1 VALTY
6 LEDQLVHYST
16 LTPLPSISLLNI
28 SLTHIIHSP
37 QLTANYDAAEILGWG
52 INNYPDCWVFPL
64 PALTM
69 VKDDRVFLLSSTTA
83 DSTDGKAAADAWCT
97 SRNFT
102 SAGDFQIQ
110 NWPTDYPVLTL
121 TADAGNECEDTCTD
135 MKCKCSSY
143 KFVECFR
150 GAAGAGC
157 GKTFKD
163 NSGVD
168 NNGSGNFGVTNIGN
182 YNNGRLEFYT

>member
-1 VALTY
+1 
-6 LEDQLVHYST
+6 
-16 LTPLPSISLLNI
+16 
-28 SLTHIIHSP
+28 
-37 QLTANYDAAEILGWG
+37 
-52 INNYPDCWVFPL
+52 
-64 PALTM
+64 M

-83 DSTDGKAAADAWCT
+83 DSTDGKAAADSWCT

-102 SAGDFQIQ
+102 SAGEFQIQ
-110 NWPTDYPVLTL
+110 NWPTAYPVLTL
-121 TADAGNECEDTCTD
+121 TADDGTECQDTCTD

-150 GAAGAGC
+150 GAEGAGC

-182 YNNGRLEFYT
+182 YNNGRLMIGFRTTHLSPPPCHHHLTSSPILSPFSFLSYRFNQCG